1 MGNLRGKKLD
11 ETLQLELEKMIESG
25 YKLSPISRA
34 TLQRRLGLNSR
45 STLVVKHRAEMI
57 ENARVIQLK
66 NAGLDSS
73 GNKKRNT
80 LKEQN
85 ENLKKQIVE
94 LEKQRDEL
102 IEKMAMIINGAQAK
116 GYDVDEIMMPLMNFD

>member
-1 MGNLRGKKLD
+1 MKKLRGKELDRKLQ
-11 ETLQLELEKMIESG
+11 EELNKMIDTG

-34 TLQRRLGLNSR
+34 TLQRRLKLNSR
-45 STLVVKHRAEMI
+45 STLVIKHRAEMI
-57 ENARVIQLK
+57 ERARIIQLK
-66 NAGLDSS
+66 NAGLESK

-85 ENLKKQIVE
+85 AILKEKIVE

-102 IEKMAMIINGAQAK
+102 VEKMAMIINGAQAK
-116 GYDVDEIMMPLMNFD
+116 GYDVDEIMMPIIKF